1 MYCRTITFA
10 FTAAIALTA
19 VSAAHAQKFKE
30 FDEKCGAGP
39 YGPDVKLDAAITDE
53 QMAELRKDIVDFL
66 KASDEYQD
74 CVMKTA
80 ELGPKLDKEDSREKH
95 EEIKQRFGREAMKRL
110 DESQSEKQRV
120 GNDFNRLVD
129 LRKKGAPK

>member
-1 MYCRTITFA
+1 
-10 FTAAIALTA
+10 
-19 VSAAHAQKFKE
+19 
-30 FDEKCGAGP
+30 
-39 YGPDVKLDAAITDE
+39 
-53 QMAELRKDIVDFL
+53 
-66 KASDEYQD
+66 
-74 CVMKTA
+74 MKTA